1 MNKLILH
8 PTDTSQWHALV
19 NEAQAATRLVL
30 NESTESYLVFLLMR
44 FSQTTQLM
52 ESVIALDFLE
62 SMRAPGNRQVERLR
76 DVGDKSLL
84 FCGLFPGMASKRH
97 VRLEYFSDMGQ
108 AAYLTVSELQEAESA
123 HLYYQLSEQFIIMQN
138 VLQAMRGGGSPL
150 VPLDKGIV
158 AATDLPLRDVGSV
171 KIN

>member
-19 NEAQAATRLVL
+19 NEAQATTRLVL

-44 FSQTTQLM
+44 FSHTTHLM

-62 SMRAPGNRQVERLR
+62 SMRTSGSRQIERLR
-76 DVGDKSLL
+76 EVGDKSLL
-84 FCGLFPGMASKRH
+84 FCGLFPGMADKRH
-97 VRLEYFSDMGQ
+97 VRLKYFSDMGQ
-108 AAYLTVSELQEAESA
+108 AAYLTVSELHGAESA
-123 HLYYQLSEQFIIMQN
+123 HLYFQLSEQFIIMQN
-138 VLQAMRGGGSPL
+138 ILNAMRGFPCSLGEHEQNRLAS
-150 VPLDKGIV
+150 
-158 AATDLPLRDVGSV
+158 ATSLQEPGLL